1 MSYLGLTRT
10 ICRNYLSQIE
20 FPKVLEIGID
30 TGQTA
35 IPLIQN
41 LSLSKERFMYTGID
55 ILLNGDFAEQIGQFE
70 GITLSWA
77 GDNLDDRS
85 VLLFEQN
92 SLEWLDQ
99 NKNLDIKFDL
109 VLVDGD
115 HNYYTVFNEL
125 KLIQNLIK
133 PTTLIVCDD
142 FQGRYSNKD
151 MFYSEREAY
160 KDVAGMTPRQT
171 TEKSG
176 IKSAVIDFRDQS
188 HLSWRVDTFGPSD
201 PCFLYREDF
210 LEALADPPLG
220 TLLRDMHITFTLK
233 GEKVAGPQFGFLMD
247 KK

>member
-1 MSYLGLTRT
+1 MSYLGFTRS
-10 ICRNYLSQIE
+10 ICRYYLSQIE

-30 TGQTA
+30 KGQTA

-41 LSLSKERFMYTGID
+41 LCSTRRQFMYVGID
-55 ILLNGDFAEQIGQFE
+55 VCLSGDLLEQIGQFE
-70 GITLSWA
+70 NISVNWHDELT
-77 GDNLDDRS
+77 DR
-85 VLLFEQN
+85 VVMMFEEN
-92 SLEWLDQ
+92 SLAWLKHNQDTSTR
-99 NKNLDIKFDL
+99 FDL

-142 FQGRYSNKD
+142 YIGRYSEKD

-201 PCFLYREDF
+201 PCFLYRDDF

-220 TLLRDMHITFTLK
+220 TLLRDMHIAFTLK